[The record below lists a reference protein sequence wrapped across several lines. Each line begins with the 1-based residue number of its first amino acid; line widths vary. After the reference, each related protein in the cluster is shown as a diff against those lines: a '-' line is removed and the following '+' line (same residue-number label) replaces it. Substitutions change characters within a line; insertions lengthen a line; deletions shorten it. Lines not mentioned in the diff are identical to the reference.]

1 MIADI
6 RSWAVEF
13 SQRLERSFGER
24 LLFIGYQG
32 SYARGEATPASD
44 IDIVAVLDSVDTGD
58 LDLYRKLVRSM
69 DQGELACGFLCGE
82 RELQSWPL
90 YDLYTLWLDTKPVR
104 GDLASLLPPL
114 SRQNAWETLQV
125 GAANLYHA
133 ACHTYLYASDLQSP
147 LPELGKSAF
156 FCLRF
161 FALLRDGTYH
171 PTHGELLEV
180 LEGPS
185 KELLSLPRTAQ
196 QAAALSPQET
206 RRAYGLLMGWCS
218 QILRGGMGQFQ

>member
-1 MIADI
+1 M
-6 RSWAVEF
+6 
-13 SQRLERSFGER
+13 
-24 LLFIGYQG
+24 
-32 SYARGEATPASD
+32 
-44 IDIVAVLDSVDTGD
+44 
-58 LDLYRKLVRSM
+58 
-69 DQGELACGFLCGE
+69 
-82 RELQSWPL
+82 
-90 YDLYTLWLDTKPVR
+90 
-104 GDLASLLPPL
+104 
-114 SRQNAWETLQV
+114 
-125 GAANLYHA
+125 YHA

-171 PTHGELLEV
+171 PTHEELLEV

-196 QAAALSPQET
+196 QAAILSPQET